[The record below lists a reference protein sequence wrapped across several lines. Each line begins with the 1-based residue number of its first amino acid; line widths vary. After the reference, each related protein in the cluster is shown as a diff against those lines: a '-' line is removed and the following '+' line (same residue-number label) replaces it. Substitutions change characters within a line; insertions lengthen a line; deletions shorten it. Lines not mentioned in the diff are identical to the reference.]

1 MDLQGRLGIYVD
13 YDSSLIIHYFKSLTC
28 DLFTARFANSHFD
41 KTVILPLG
49 GEKKVNDHDEQ
60 RELEWLVLTMS
71 HFDPIITQ
79 CKTKVQL

>member
-13 YDSSLIIHYFKSLTC
+13 YDSSSIIHYFKSLTC
-28 DLFTARFANSHFD
+28 DLFTARFAYSHFD
-41 KTVILPLG
+41 KTVILPLE

-71 HFDPIITQ
+71 HFDPIIAK
-79 CKTKVQL
+79 CKPKVRL